1 MQELNVPEGKN
12 FFFAGHWQKPVT
24 LADLAG
30 LTGLIVDELGIK
42 NKADWKS
49 AEEDL

>member
-1 MQELNVPEGKN
+1 MQELNVPEGKT
-12 FFFAGHWQKPVT
+12 FFFAGHFAEAQT

-42 NKADWKS
+42 KNKAD
-49 AEEDL
+49 